1 MAASTSMK
9 TMLKVIHN
17 KTPQNLYTALLD
29 EPKDGP
35 DRLKSYTKKELDKM
49 TKLERKSWSV
59 RCIRWYQTLPRELTT
74 MKPGTDT
81 WKKRVNVWAKR
92 TVRGVNG
99 DKIFRSDKP
108 TEETTLT
115 RGN

>member
-1 MAASTSMK
+1 
-9 TMLKVIHN
+9 
-17 KTPQNLYTALLD
+17 
-29 EPKDGP
+29 
-35 DRLKSYTKKELDKM
+35 
-49 TKLERKSWSV
+49 
-59 RCIRWYQTLPRELTT
+59 